1 MKKLFY
7 NDRLIYTLIILN
19 VVVIYLHSFEFF
31 QAYYFQFDLIDVL
44 FTLFFCLEILV
55 KITTSNGKSK
65 FKSYMQSPWNR
76 IDFFSVILAIPSI
89 GVLFISDLEI
99 FAGFAVLR
107 SLRIFKLLRVIEYI
121 PEGKRISK
129 QLFKALKSISFIIFA
144 FFIYTTIISLISVTL
159 FRHAAPV
166 YFQNAFESFFTIFK
180 VFSGDGFSDIVA
192 VIQENSSLLFT
203 SFSKFYFV
211 SIVFSGSILGLSL
224 INSVFIDQMNQNS
237 ETSEKAEKNQIH
249 ELKNEIEYIKN
260 QQKEIID
267 LLKKSQSQV
276 QN

>member
-7 NDRLIYTLIILN
+7 NNRLIYTLIILN

-31 QAYYFQFDLIDVL
+31 QAYYFQFDLIDVV
-44 FTLFFCLEILV
+44 FTLFFCIEIAV
-55 KITTSNGKSK
+55 KIVTSNGKSK

-99 FAGFAVLR
+99 FAGFAALR

-144 FFIYTTIISLISVTL
+144 FFIYTTIVSLISLTL
-159 FRHAAPV
+159 FKHVAPL

-180 VFSGDGFSDIVA
+180 VFSGEGFSGIID
-192 VIQENSSLLFT
+192 VIEKNESVLFT

-211 SIVFSGSILGLSL
+211 AIVFSGSILGISL
-224 INSVFIDQMNQNS
+224 INSIFMDQMNQAS
-237 ETSEKAEKNQIH
+237 KKSEKLETAQLN
-249 ELKNEIEYIKN
+249 ELKKELEDIKR
-260 QQKEIID
+260 QQKEILD
-267 LLKKSQSQV
+267 VLKKK
-276 QN
+276 

>member
-19 VVVIYLHSFEFF
+19 VVVIYLHSFEFLH
-31 QAYYFQFDLIDVL
+31 AYYFHFDLIDVV
-44 FTLFFCLEILV
+44 FTLFFCIEIAV
-55 KITTSNGKSK
+55 KIATSNGKNK
-65 FKSYMQSPWNR
+65 LKSYMQSPWNR

-89 GVLFISDLEI
+89 GVLFISDLEV
-99 FAGFAVLR
+99 FAGFTALR

-129 QLFKALKSISFIIFA
+129 QLFKALKSIAFIIFA

-159 FRHAAPV
+159 FRHAAPI

-180 VFSGDGFSDIVA
+180 VFSGDGFSDIVD
-192 VIQENSSLLFT
+192 VIQENSSVLFT

-211 SIVFSGSILGLSL
+211 GVVFSGSILGLSL
-224 INSVFIDQMNQNS
+224 INSVFIDQMNQVPKQTENGD
-237 ETSEKAEKNQIH
+237 THKLDK
-249 ELKNEIEYIKN
+249 LKKEIDDIKL
-260 QQKEIID
+260 QQKEIIE
-267 LLKKSQSQV
+267 LLKNKSGKS
-276 QN
+276 

>member
-19 VVVIYLHSFEFF
+19 VVVIYLHSFEFY
-31 QAYYFQFDLIDVL
+31 QAYYFQFDLIDVA
-44 FTLFFCLEILV
+44 FTIFFCIEIAV
-55 KITTSNGKSK
+55 KIATANGKNK
-65 FKSYMQSPWNR
+65 FKSYMQNPWNR
-76 IDFFSVILAIPSI
+76 IDFFSILLAIPSI

-99 FAGFAVLR
+99 FAGFAALR

-159 FRHAAPV
+159 FRQAAPI

-180 VFSGDGFSDIVA
+180 VFSGDGFSDIVG
-192 VIQENSSLLFT
+192 VIQENSSVLFT

-211 SIVFSGSILGLSL
+211 GVVFSGSILGLSL
-224 INSVFIDQMNQNS
+224 INSVFIDQMNQVSNKS
-237 ETSEKAEKNQIH
+237 DKEETNQ
-249 ELKNEIEYIKN
+249 LNEIKKELEDLKR
-260 QQKEIID
+260 QQKEI
-267 LLKKSQSQV
+267 LEALKK
-276 QN
+276 

>member
-19 VVVIYLHSFEFF
+19 VLVIYLHSFEFF
-31 QAYYFQFDLIDVL
+31 QAYYFQFDLIDVV
-44 FTLFFCLEILV
+44 FTLFFCIEIAV
-55 KITTSNGKSK
+55 KIATSNGKNK
-65 FKSYMQSPWNR
+65 FKSYMQNPWNR
-76 IDFFSVILAIPSI
+76 IDFFSILLAIPSI

-99 FAGFAVLR
+99 FAGFAALR

-159 FRHAAPV
+159 FRQAAPM

-192 VIQENSSLLFT
+192 VIQENSSVLFT

-211 SIVFSGSILGLSL
+211 CVVFSGSILGLSL
-224 INSVFIDQMNQNS
+224 INSVFIDQMNQVSNKS
-237 ETSEKAEKNQIH
+237 DKEETNQ
-249 ELKNEIEYIKN
+249 LNEIKKELEDLKH
-260 QQKEIID
+260 QQKEILD
-267 LLKKSQSQV
+267 ALKNKQL
-276 QN
+276 

>member
-7 NDRLIYTLIILN
+7 NDRLIYSLIILN

-31 QAYYFQFDLIDVL
+31 QAYYFQFDLIDVV
-44 FTLFFCLEILV
+44 FTLFFCIEIAV
-55 KITTSNGKSK
+55 KITTSNGKNK
-65 FKSYMQSPWNR
+65 FKSYIQSPWNR
-76 IDFFSVILAIPSI
+76 IDFFSILLAIPSI

-99 FAGFAVLR
+99 FAGFAALR

-159 FRHAAPV
+159 FRQAAPM

-192 VIQENSSLLFT
+192 VIQENSSVLFT

-211 SIVFSGSILGLSL
+211 CVVFSGSILGLSL
-224 INSVFIDQMNQNS
+224 INSVFIDQMNQVSNKS
-237 ETSEKAEKNQIH
+237 DKEESNQ
-249 ELKNEIEYIKN
+249 LNEIKKELEDLKR
-260 QQKEIID
+260 QQKEILD
-267 LLKKSQSQV
+267 ALKNKQL
-276 QN
+276 

>member
-31 QAYYFQFDLIDVL
+31 QAYFFLFDLIDVV
-44 FTLFFCLEILV
+44 FTLFFCIEIAV
-55 KITTSNGKSK
+55 KIATANGKNK

-76 IDFFSVILAIPSI
+76 IDFFSVILAVPSI

-99 FAGFAVLR
+99 FAGFAALR

-121 PEGKRISK
+121 PEGKRIST

-144 FFIYTTIISLISVTL
+144 FFIYTTIVSLISLTL
-159 FRHAAPV
+159 FKHVAPL

-180 VFSGDGFSDIVA
+180 VFSGEGFSGIID
-192 VIQENSSLLFT
+192 VIEKNESVLFT

-211 SIVFSGSILGLSL
+211 AIVFSGSILGISL
-224 INSVFIDQMNQNS
+224 INSIFMDQMNQAAKK
-237 ETSEKAEKNQIH
+237 SEKLETAQLN
-249 ELKNEIEYIKN
+249 ELKKELEDIKR
-260 QQKEIID
+260 QQKEILD
-267 LLKKSQSQV
+267 VLKKK
-276 QN
+276 

>member
-7 NDRLIYTLIILN
+7 NNRLIYTLIILN

-31 QAYYFQFDLIDVL
+31 QAYYFQFDLIDVV
-44 FTLFFCLEILV
+44 FTLFFCIEIAV
-55 KITTSNGKSK
+55 KIATSNGKNK

-99 FAGFAVLR
+99 FAGFAALR

-144 FFIYTTIISLISVTL
+144 FFIYTTIVSLISVTL

-192 VIQENSSLLFT
+192 VIQENSSVLFT

-211 SIVFSGSILGLSL
+211 GIVFSGSILGLSL
-224 INSVFIDQMNQNS
+224 INSVFIDQMNQVSNKS
-237 ETSEKAEKNQIH
+237 DKEETNQLNEIKK
-249 ELKNEIEYIKN
+249 ELEDLKRQQKDILEALKNK
-260 QQKEIID
+260 
-267 LLKKSQSQV
+267 LLEK
-276 QN
+276 

>member
-31 QAYYFQFDLIDVL
+31 QAYYFQFDLIDVV
-44 FTLFFCLEILV
+44 FTLFFCIEIAV
-55 KITTSNGKSK
+55 KISTANGKNK

-99 FAGFAVLR
+99 FAGFAALR

-144 FFIYTTIISLISVTL
+144 FFIYTTIVSLISVTL

-180 VFSGDGFSDIVA
+180 VFSGDGFSDIVG
-192 VIQENSSLLFT
+192 VIQENSSVLFT

-211 SIVFSGSILGLSL
+211 GVVFSGSILGLSL
-224 INSVFIDQMNQNS
+224 INSVFIDQMNQA
-237 ETSEKAEKNQIH
+237 SEKSDKDEAAQLKEIKK
-249 ELKNEIEYIKN
+249 ELENLKR

-267 LLKKSQSQV
+267 LLKKK
-276 QN
+276 N

>member
-7 NDRLIYTLIILN
+7 NNRLIYTLIILN

-31 QAYYFQFDLIDVL
+31 QAYYFQFDLIDVV
-44 FTLFFCLEILV
+44 FTLFFCIEIAV
-55 KITTSNGKSK
+55 KIATSNGKNK

-99 FAGFAVLR
+99 FAGFAALR

-144 FFIYTTIISLISVTL
+144 FFIYTTIVSLISVTL

-192 VIQENSSLLFT
+192 VIQENSSVLFT

-211 SIVFSGSILGLSL
+211 GVVFSGSILGLSL
-224 INSVFIDQMNQNS
+224 INSVFIDQMNQVSNKS
-237 ETSEKAEKNQIH
+237 DKEETNQ
-249 ELKNEIEYIKN
+249 LNEIKKELEDLKH
-260 QQKEIID
+260 QQKEILEALKNK
-267 LLKKSQSQV
+267 LLEK
-276 QN
+276 

>member
-7 NDRLIYTLIILN
+7 NNRVIYILIILN
-19 VVVIYLHSFEFF
+19 VGVIYLHSFEFF
-31 QAYYFQFDLIDVL
+31 QAYYFQFDLIDVV
-44 FTLFFCLEILV
+44 FTLFFCIEIAV
-55 KITTSNGKSK
+55 KIATSNGKNK

-99 FAGFAVLR
+99 FAGFAALR

-144 FFIYTTIISLISVTL
+144 FFIYTTIVSLISVTL

-192 VIQENSSLLFT
+192 VIQENSSVLFT

-211 SIVFSGSILGLSL
+211 GVVFSGSILGLSL
-224 INSVFIDQMNQNS
+224 INSVFIDQMNQISHLEEEKELDEIKHLKS
-237 ETSEKAEKNQIH
+237 EITI
-249 ELKNEIEYIKN
+249 LKDQQTEIL
-260 QQKEIID
+260 EI
-267 LLKKSQSQV
+267 LRKKGDA
-276 QN
+276 